1 MESSLEPHYDKPIT
15 ISIVM
20 VSLDDAVLAR
30 LEKGGSRYEI
40 LVDPDLVDNWK
51 EDQESVELGELLAIE
66 EVWSD
71 ARAGERPTGEALEKT
86 FGTTNILS
94 CAKIILEKGGIQ
106 LTTAQRKQMVAAKKL
121 QIINEIASTATDP
134 KTKMPH
140 PRTRIENALEEIRFS
155 IDPFKSVESQVAEA
169 VSVLRPVIPLQFITV
184 RLAFKVEGKDYGG
197 VSQMLRDS
205 IEKEEWTS
213 DGNWVCVVSVPGG
226 MKNDI
231 IDKVASRASDVE
243 VRELA

>member
-15 ISIVM
+15 ISAVM

-40 LVDPDLVDNWK
+40 LVDPDLVENWK

-169 VSVLRPVIPLQFITV
+169 VSVPVSYTHLTLPTK
-184 RLAFKVEGKDYGG
+184 A
-197 VSQMLRDS
+197 
-205 IEKEEWTS
+205 
-213 DGNWVCVVSVPGG
+213 
-226 MKNDI
+226 
-231 IDKVASRASDVE
+231 
-243 VRELA
+243 